1 MKKESREADHIALHR
16 FCEAGQHQRN
26 EGGNSMKFRE
36 DVSIDID
43 SASGC
48 VNASLEIKYFGFWS
62 GLFGG
67 TPFKTER
74 WTFME
79 DELVPVDALN
89 LVCARLMRA
98 GVRET
103 TIEELRKNAT
113 SHKHLYRA

>member
-1 MKKESREADHIALHR
+1 M
-16 FCEAGQHQRN
+16 Q
-26 EGGNSMKFRE
+26 FRE

-43 SASGC
+43 SASGRT
-48 VNASLEIKYFGFWS
+48 NASLEIKYFGFWS

-67 TPFKTER
+67 APFKTDR

-103 TIEELRKNAT
+103 TIEELRKNTNTT
-113 SHKHLYRA
+113 SAYNEHKGLRKCELIPYSISCFSSCHCALKTLITF